1 MERERKKKDFFFII
15 TISCGNDFI
24 RRNGKNMNIM
34 MILHD
39 GKTRKRIAPWLNRKG
54 LD

>member
-39 GKTRKRIAPWLNRKG
+39 GKTRKRTCSMVKSKRA
-54 LD
+54 